1 MFVGTGCGISITW
14 VAGFSGVTNCTVG
27 KGIKLELI
35 SGWLVAALEKGEK
48 LLMLPWFGKAF
59 VALIAGAA
67 VMTTIN
73 NATPRTIS
81 NALSHLITNMV
92 RYYPTFEAA
101 CYP

>member
-1 MFVGTGCGISITW
+1 MTNYTDGNGIN
-14 VAGFSGVTNCTVG
+14 V
-27 KGIKLELI
+27 ELT
-35 SGWLVAALEKGEK
+35 SGWLVAALENGEK
-48 LLMLPWFGKAF
+48 LLMLPWFGKPF

>member
-1 MFVGTGCGISITW
+1 M
-14 VAGFSGVTNCTVG
+14 TNCTDGNGTNV
-27 KGIKLELI
+27 ELT
-35 SGWLVAALEKGEK
+35 SGWLVAALENGEK
-48 LLMLPWFGKAF
+48 LLMLPWFGKPF
-59 VALIAGAA
+59 VALIAEAA